1 MPWRHAPLSVIVS
14 APLWCGRFRRA
25 TGRSWVCYHL
35 QASGTWCQQY
45 QQERRN
51 GGTADALAAWPPAS
65 FHPPRRADGGVC
77 AMLKFSRLFFSKFRR
92 RSVPSG
98 RLPKE
103 PESQSQVGWRRSS
116 TGPTVS
122 RTGFIAV
129 RSLGALQQRFTAG
142 CRMRQAWMSFL
153 QDQGAHSPQCAE
165 CAQDPAGSSPL
176 RDVLGRRGRP
186 KRRRHQRTPAAIP
199 MWDNHDRIG

>member
-14 APLWCGRFRRA
+14 APLWCGRFLRA

-35 QASGTWCQQY
+35 QASGTVVPAVQC
-45 QQERRN
+45 QQERAQRRD
-51 GGTADALAAWPPAS
+51 GGRTRGLAAS
-65 FHPPRRADGGVC
+65 LLHPPRRADGGVC
-77 AMLKFSRLFFSKFRR
+77 AMLKFSRLLFSKFRL

-98 RLPKE
+98 HLPKE
-103 PESQSQVGWRRSS
+103 LESARMEAIKHWP
-116 TGPTVS
+116 GPVS

-165 CAQDPAGSSPL
+165 CEQDPPAL
-176 RDVLGRRGRP
+176 RL
-186 KRRRHQRTPAAIP
+186 
-199 MWDNHDRIG
+199 